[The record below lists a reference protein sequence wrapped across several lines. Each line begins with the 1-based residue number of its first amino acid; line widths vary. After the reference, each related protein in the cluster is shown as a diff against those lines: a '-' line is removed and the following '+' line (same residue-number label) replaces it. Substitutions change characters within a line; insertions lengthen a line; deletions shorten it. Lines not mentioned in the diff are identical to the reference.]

1 MRISS
6 FRNMEEHITVNADD
20 IEDLEVQVKQM
31 QITIADQQKEQK

>member
-1 MRISS
+1 
-6 FRNMEEHITVNADD
+6 MEEHITVNADD